1 MEVSGAITPDSM
13 KLVITDSSVFFDII
27 KIQALPEFFA
37 LDFEI
42 CTTDFVKGEI
52 LESEQKEQIEMFI
65 RSQKLIVFE
74 LTEQE
79 IDEVQNLKTT
89 RFFKTLIDKT
99 VLWKAKQLNCP
110 LLTGDAKL
118 RNEALEQGVIVHGS
132 LWVIQ
137 IIVEQKIISPE
148 VGIRFLEILKTVND
162 RLPLDEIEKLIR
174 KLKKLAK

>member
-1 MEVSGAITPDSM
+1 M
-13 KLVITDSSVFFDII
+13 KLIITDSSVFFDII

-52 LESEQKEQIEMFI
+52 LESEQREQIEMFI
-65 RSQKLIVFE
+65 RSHQLTIFE
-74 LTEQE
+74 LSEKE
-79 IDEVQNLKTT
+79 IEEVERFKTK

-99 VLWKAKQLNCP
+99 VLWKAKQLKCP

-118 RNEALEQGVIVHGS
+118 RSEATDRGITVHGS
-132 LWVIQ
+132 LWIIQ
-137 IIVEQKIISPE
+137 MMVESKVVMANAGVE
-148 VGIRFLEILKTVND
+148 FLEKLKVSND

-174 KLKKLAK
+174 KLKS